1 MRRSKS
7 GIDKGACT
15 VQSINAD
22 AAISFLSQFSVGNIF
37 FYIIYAFVIPCL
49 QDFDMAETH
58 DLVLTTVLRKSF
70 NWYECIYTDT
80 NRNRGFE
87 VKVEKKIYIHQFKFF
102 MEILLACISLSMT
115 TGAARPE
122 WT

>member
-1 MRRSKS
+1 
-7 GIDKGACT
+7 
-15 VQSINAD
+15 
-22 AAISFLSQFSVGNIF
+22 
-37 FYIIYAFVIPCL
+37 
-49 QDFDMAETH
+49 MAETH
-58 DLVLTTVLRKSF
+58 GLVLTTVLRKSF
-70 NWYECIYTDT
+70 NWYEYTYIDT

-87 VKVEKKIYIHQFKFF
+87 VKVEKKIYIHHFKFF